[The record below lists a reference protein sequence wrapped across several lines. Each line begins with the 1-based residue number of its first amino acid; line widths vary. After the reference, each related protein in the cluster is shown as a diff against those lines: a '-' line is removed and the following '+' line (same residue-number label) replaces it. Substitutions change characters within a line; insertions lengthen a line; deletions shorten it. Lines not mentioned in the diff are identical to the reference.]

1 MPIRTNRGRSAVYR
15 RLWAWPLRSPRH
27 LLAAIIGLAVLALV
41 IAALLPQVRG
51 IASRGSSG
59 PGNATTANN
68 GSWFATPTSTTTTSP
83 QTRLTSIPEHPT
95 SAAPDPNAVSV
106 AKAWAAAW
114 VNHPVGMTSA
124 QWLDQLRPYTEPEF
138 LATQMSTVDPSNIQ
152 ATAVTGGPVVMESYT
167 SSELIRLPT
176 NGGDLDITVVNTP
189 TGWLVSTYTG
199 GS

>member
-1 MPIRTNRGRSAVYR
+1 M
-15 RLWAWPLRSPRH
+15 
-27 LLAAIIGLAVLALV
+27 
-41 IAALLPQVRG
+41 
-51 IASRGSSG
+51 
-59 PGNATTANN
+59 
-68 GSWFATPTSTTTTSP
+68 
-83 QTRLTSIPEHPT
+83 
-95 SAAPDPNAVSV
+95 
-106 AKAWAAAW
+106 
-114 VNHPVGMTSA
+114 NHPVGMTSA